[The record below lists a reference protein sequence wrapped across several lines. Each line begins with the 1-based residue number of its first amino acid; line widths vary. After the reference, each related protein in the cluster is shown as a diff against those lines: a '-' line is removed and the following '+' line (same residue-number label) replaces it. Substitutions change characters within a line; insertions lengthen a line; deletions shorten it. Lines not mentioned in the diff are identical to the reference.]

1 MSSKKPR
8 TRRKNSSDC
17 VLTKHDLDP
26 NIFHGCL
33 FSRSYSCDR
42 VIYVL
47 NTFWWIREIIIINEI
62 VNLHAIAT
70 FILFSNRQESA
81 EVVSELHL
89 WENRDDLFSPE
100 ITILRCFNY
109 CFLVY
114 NCIYAF
120 VLKPNNLSQFI
131 THFCKICATVG
142 IPVKTSKKKLSYT
155 WSRARASFD
164 TWPNN

>member
-1 MSSKKPR
+1 MYFEVEMKNKRDWTYIWICVFKNRQLHIYHIDGMSSKKSR

-62 VNLHAIAT
+62 VNLHGT
-70 FILFSNRQESA
+70 FILFSNREESA

-89 WENRDDLFSPE
+89 WENRNVLIFPE
-100 ITILRCFNY
+100 TTIFQGFNY

-114 NCIYAF
+114 KCIYAF
-120 VLKPNNLSQFI
+120 VLNPNN
-131 THFCKICATVG
+131 
-142 IPVKTSKKKLSYT
+142 
-155 WSRARASFD
+155 
-164 TWPNN
+164 

>member
-1 MSSKKPR
+1 MYFEVEMKNKLDWTYIWICVFKNRHLSTFRFIFIKLMGCLPKKPR

-42 VIYVL
+42 VICVL

-89 WENRDDLFSPE
+89 WQNRDVLFSPE
-100 ITILRCFNY
+100 TTILQF
-109 CFLVY
+109 VY
-114 NCIYAF
+114 PRF
-120 VLKPNNLSQFI
+120 
-131 THFCKICATVG
+131 
-142 IPVKTSKKKLSYT
+142 
-155 WSRARASFD
+155 
-164 TWPNN
+164 